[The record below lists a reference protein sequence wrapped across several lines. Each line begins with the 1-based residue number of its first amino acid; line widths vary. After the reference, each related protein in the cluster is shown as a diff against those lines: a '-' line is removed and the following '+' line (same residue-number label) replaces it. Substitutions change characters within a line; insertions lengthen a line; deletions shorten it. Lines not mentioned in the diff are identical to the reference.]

1 MECSFSRTARKNQET
16 LKTNQH
22 GTAQSDADRLRTLIV
37 QAEQVRRRA
46 MESRRRRNRGNGS
59 FVWLTRQALARRAS
73 LMRSKHHH
81 PSFVSGNLCDE
92 AQMIAVKIVKLPEL
106 LPTRRHARNIH
117 IRSPRWIANPGPR
130 VPEDFCRG
138 RGKSTRV
145 ALTSTCSEIFSV
157 MNGN

>member
-22 GTAQSDADRLRTLIV
+22 GTAQSDVDRLRTLIV

-73 LMRSKHHH
+73 LMRST
-81 PSFVSGNLCDE
+81 
-92 AQMIAVKIVKLPEL
+92 M
-106 LPTRRHARNIH
+106 
-117 IRSPRWIANPGPR
+117 
-130 VPEDFCRG
+130 
-138 RGKSTRV
+138 
-145 ALTSTCSEIFSV
+145 TSWSLR
-157 MNGN
+157 

>member
-59 FVWLTRQALARRAS
+59 FVWLTRQALARQAS
-73 LMRSKHHH
+73 LMRSTMTSW
-81 PSFVSGNLCDE
+81 SFAVIERFSALVTPTMNSENVILRALLPDTVLCD
-92 AQMIAVKIVKLPEL
+92 L
-106 LPTRRHARNIH
+106 L
-117 IRSPRWIANPGPR
+117 
-130 VPEDFCRG
+130 CRG
-138 RGKSTRV
+138 RRTPGPNSINGPERTDSCLTPSKMKS
-145 ALTSTCSEIFSV
+145 
-157 MNGN
+157 